1 MTVKQWCLA
10 GLRYALM
17 LCGLV
22 FLVQLAAPHLTSWW
36 SSDADQPQ
44 YLFATVAQGP
54 LETLVSSTGTLAA
67 LETVEVGTQVS
78 GTIAR
83 LEVDYNDHVR
93 KGQVLAV
100 LDQAL
105 FAAQVQEAEAN
116 VAKARA
122 TLTQAEDEQRR
133 NQPLFDK
140 GFLSAQEFLPIS
152 TGVNTARA
160 ALAAAEAS
168 LTRARTNL
176 AYTVIRSPIDGTVI
190 KRSIEAGQT
199 VAASLNTP
207 TLFLIARDLAQMQ
220 IEADVDESD
229 IGQIRTGQP
238 VRFTVQSHPDET
250 FQGRVS
256 QVRLQPR
263 TISNVVNYT
272 VLVEASNDKG
282 LLLPGMTAT
291 IDFVVNR
298 LENALLVPNA
308 ALRFQPQE
316 ETPGTNRRSARFRQR
331 CGGRE
336 GRPALHPRRGR
347 PPAEPAGDQGGE
359 RRDQDCDQ
367 RCRPS
372 RGAAGGQ
379 RSQAGGEGRQGELLL
394 VPPPAAPRRRLALS
408 LRRSMETIVL
418 RDLGRTFA
426 MGDTAVHALR
436 EVSLTIARGEF
447 VAIMGASGSGKSTLM
462 NLLGCLDQPTGGDY
476 CLDGIQV
483 SRLDRRQLADIRN
496 QKIGFVFQGFNLL
509 PRTSALENVELPLLY
524 DRSGRI
530 ADPRRQALAVLDQV
544 GLGDRVHHEP
554 ARLSGGQ
561 QQRVAI
567 ARALVNNPA
576 ILLADEPT
584 GNLDTRTSVE
594 VMAVFQGLNARGM
607 TVLLVTH
614 EPDIACYA
622 KRIIELR
629 DGRVVRDEPVAAP
642 RQADSDLQAWP
653 ENGSVTGSGRS

>member
-44 YLFATVAQGP
+44 YLFATVEQGP

-160 ALAAAEAS
+160 ARAAAEAS

-308 ALRFQPQE
+308 ALRFQPRE
-316 ETPGTNRRSARFRQR
+316 ETPGTTGAAPVSGKGAADEKAARLFTLGADGRLQSLPVTK
-331 CGGRE
+331 GESDGIKTAISGAGLRE
-336 GRPALHPRRGR
+336 GLEVVSGLKPAEKVVKGNFFSFLRPPRPA
-347 PPAEPAGDQGGE
+347 GG
-359 RRDQDCDQ
+359 
-367 RCRPS
+367 S
-372 RGAAGGQ
+372 R
-379 RSQAGGEGRQGELLL
+379 
-394 VPPPAAPRRRLALS
+394 
-408 LRRSMETIVL
+408 
-418 RDLGRTFA
+418 
-426 MGDTAVHALR
+426 
-436 EVSLTIARGEF
+436 
-447 VAIMGASGSGKSTLM
+447 
-462 NLLGCLDQPTGGDY
+462 
-476 CLDGIQV
+476 
-483 SRLDRRQLADIRN
+483 
-496 QKIGFVFQGFNLL
+496 
-509 PRTSALENVELPLLY
+509 
-524 DRSGRI
+524 
-530 ADPRRQALAVLDQV
+530 
-544 GLGDRVHHEP
+544 
-554 ARLSGGQ
+554 
-561 QQRVAI
+561 
-567 ARALVNNPA
+567 
-576 ILLADEPT
+576 
-584 GNLDTRTSVE
+584 
-594 VMAVFQGLNARGM
+594 
-607 TVLLVTH
+607 
-614 EPDIACYA
+614 
-622 KRIIELR
+622 
-629 DGRVVRDEPVAAP
+629 
-642 RQADSDLQAWP
+642 
-653 ENGSVTGSGRS
+653 